1 MPNNKDTENLKSSK
15 RKPMSYIK
23 EELYNVITW
32 FFSRGKFVGHK
43 VGHDVYNMQKQK
55 GKTTR
60 KLKQKQSKTK
70 LN

>member
-1 MPNNKDTENLKSSK
+1 MSNNKDIENLKGSN

-32 FFSRGKFVGHK
+32 FFSRGKYVGQK